1 MTVVAP
7 APPIAAEEWIVCCGG
22 QRAVEDGRVACP
34 AVGGRSIRVETCV
47 DCRMLSWR
55 TDERERSKRC
65 STERQTDR

>member
-7 APPIAAEEWIVCCGG
+7 PPPITPEEWIVCCGQ

-34 AVGGRSIRVETCV
+34 AVGGASIRVETCA

-55 TDERERSKRC
+55 TDERERSGRC
-65 STERQTDR
+65 STERQIDR